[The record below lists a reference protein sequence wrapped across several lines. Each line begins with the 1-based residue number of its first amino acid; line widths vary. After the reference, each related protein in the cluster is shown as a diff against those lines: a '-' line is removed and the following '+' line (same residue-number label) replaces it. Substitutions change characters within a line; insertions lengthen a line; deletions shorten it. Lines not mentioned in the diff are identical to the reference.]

1 MRYYLFMDPEV
12 DMVASLRKTLA
23 LIGRTDLRVATKR
36 LTEEQGRNL
45 VTEVIVRF
53 DGDFTYNT
61 ILSEN
66 DFTIYIFTNGPIEND
81 VNMEVNSVTQL
92 VKAALKIVPTQS
104 AEIKFTDNIKSS
116 TLEDQGNTQV
126 KSITF
131 TATSCGTEY
140 TTN

>member
-1 MRYYLFMDPEV
+1 MKYYLFMDPEV
-12 DMVASLRKTLA
+12 DMVASLRKTLI
-23 LIGRTDLRVATKR
+23 LMGRTDLRVATQR

-53 DGDFTYNT
+53 DGDLTYNT

-66 DFTIYIFTNGPIEND
+66 DFTIYVFTNGPIENEVD
-81 VNMEVNSVTQL
+81 MEVNSVKEL

-104 AEIKFTDNIKSS
+104 SEIKFTTNIKSS
-116 TLEDQGNTQV
+116 NLEDQGNTQV

-131 TATSCGTEY
+131 TATSCGKEHII
-140 TTN
+140 